1 MLNRRALTYEA
12 AQEAA
17 DARDAAGVQQDVPIC
32 AYDLA
37 HVLNASV
44 RFVDVNMEGIY
55 ERGPPARILLSPY
68 RPLVRRTFNCAH
80 ELGHHRFGH
89 GSTIDELKSSSAN
102 KLQSELPE
110 EVLANAFAGFVL
122 MPGIAIQRTLYRRG
136 ISATNA
142 SPLDLYKIACDFGVG
157 YTTLV
162 THMTYSLDE
171 LGNRRKQE
179 LEKWTPNDLRRMVLG
194 YVDPSPV
201 VVLDELGEASTAEL
215 ECEYGLVVPTGS
227 QTDGVGLAFEKHLAN
242 GDLFRAAAVGLTR
255 VQMKSRFV
263 DVRIMPKK
271 FIGLARFRYMES
283 FDDKT

>member
-17 DARDAAGVQQDVPIC
+17 DARDDAGVQQDVPIC

-37 HVLNASV
+37 YTLNATV

-68 RPLVRRTFNCAH
+68 RPLARRTFNCAH

-89 GSTIDELKSSSAN
+89 GSTIDELQSSSASRP
-102 KLQSELPE
+102 QSELPE

-122 MPGIAIQRTLYRRG
+122 MPGIAIQRAFYRRG
-136 ISATNA
+136 ISPIAA
-142 SPLDLYKIACDFGVG
+142 SPLDFYKIACDFGVG

-162 THMTYSLDE
+162 THMTYALNE
-171 LGNRRKQE
+171 LSVRRKQG
-179 LEKWTPNDLRRMVLG
+179 LEKWTPNDLRRMLLG
-194 YVDPSPV
+194 YADTSPV
-201 VVLDELGEASTAEL
+201 LTFDEFGEASTAEL
-215 ECEYGLVVPTGS
+215 ECEYGLLVPIGS
-227 QTDGVGLAFEKHLAN
+227 QVEGSGIVFEKSLAN
-242 GDLFRAAAVGLTR
+242 GDLYRAEAAGLSR
-255 VQMKSRFV
+255 IRMKSRFI

-271 FIGLARFRYMES
+271 YVGLAKFRYMENL
-283 FDDKT
+283 DD